1 MLINHRTPS
10 WGRTPMALVLS
21 TLSVIATMA
30 PTALAQSDPII
41 EHCATTGC
49 SAVTT
54 MLGPCGGGASDA
66 ALQHDAVY
74 TVTPLLGSCQCNSQF
89 FNAFSSCL
97 ACIATQGKSLPSIDN
112 QQNWVR
118 DCTAYGFNFTDAPV
132 PYKAPINGGESSG
145 GLGKGA
151 IIGIVVAVVVV
162 AGLAGAF
169 MYLRTRKRRTK
180 AGIFERPYT
189 SASSGH
195 GGSYA
200 PTPTQPTFN
209 TNSHYQSADYPNNQG
224 GFSDQDHDQQYYN
237 YSQNDQQ
244 YHYGSDQ
251 NMDDNGGDSNAMMMS
266 NMQRSS
272 YIPPPVPMSPTAVAA
287 VGTLGTLGSPRPSDQ
302 YPQSLRSKHNDW
314 EGRQHEFTSDLVS
327 TDQLLHNDKAVYE
340 DDDDLE
346 PPRARDRY
354 VNDRDDF
361 TSRRSL
367 TPPRANMQSYRDEF
381 TRPSY
386 DREGRRNSGSDRGS
400 VSGANAVRGAG
411 GVASPVGGGAG
422 GSTGYDSNDDNNPPE
437 GSPENSRRRRAAE
450 LFSAEGTRR

>member
-1 MLINHRTPS
+1 
-10 WGRTPMALVLS
+10 
-21 TLSVIATMA
+21 MA
-30 PTALAQSDPII
+30 PTTLAQADPIV

-49 SAVTT
+49 SVVTT

-118 DCTAYGFNFTDAPV
+118 DCTTYGFNFTDAPI
-132 PYKAPINGGESSG
+132 PYRAPIGGVSESSG

-151 IIGIVVAVVVV
+151 IIGIIVAVVVV

-195 GGSYA
+195 GGTYA

-209 TNSHYQSADYPNNQG
+209 TNSNYHSADYPNNQG

-251 NMDDNGGDSNAMMMS
+251 NMDGNGGDSDAMMMS

-287 VGTLGTLGSPRPSDQ
+287 
-302 YPQSLRSKHNDW
+302 
-314 EGRQHEFTSDLVS
+314 
-327 TDQLLHNDKAVYE
+327 AVYE

-381 TRPSY
+381 ARPSY

-411 GVASPVGGGAG
+411 GVASPVGGGGA
-422 GSTGYDSNDDNNPPE
+422 GSTGYDSNDDSHPVE
-437 GSPENSRRRRAAE
+437 GSPEDSR
-450 LFSAEGTRR
+450 